1 MTYDWNV
8 ALTGQSLIFG
18 LLGKAFYVYPERAW
32 FESLVQNDIFS
43 EAPFAAEQ
51 PDVIAGL
58 ELLQRWARGDS
69 GSVSAQMFDNLQAD
83 YTRLFIGPAQVLTP
97 PWESVYVSE
106 ERLTFQK
113 ETLDVRNWYKRFGLQ
128 ADKLHNEP
136 DDHIGLE
143 LEFIAHLATQAL
155 NALEKHDTAAF
166 ERSLDAQRG
175 FLTEHLLKWAPDW
188 CGQVQSQARN
198 DFYRGIS
205 SLTRGALEESAKML
219 NVAIPVHARA

>member
-8 ALTGQSLIFG
+8 ALTGQGLIFG

-32 FESLVQNDIFS
+32 IKALVQNEIFS
-43 EAPFAAEQ
+43 EVPFAAEQ
-51 PDVIAGL
+51 PDIIEGL
-58 ELLQRWARGDS
+58 ELLQRWSSS
-69 GSVSAQMFDNLQAD
+69 GNGGVSGQMFDDLQAD

-97 PWESVYVSE
+97 PWESVYFSE

-128 ADKLHNEP
+128 ADKLYNEP

-166 ERSLDAQRG
+166 DRSLDAQRD
-175 FLTEHLLKWAPDW
+175 FLTEHLLKWVPDW
-188 CGQVQSQARN
+188 CGQVQSQAHT
-198 DFYRGIS
+198 DFYRGIA
-205 SLTRGALEESAKML
+205 LLARGALEESAKML
-219 NVAIPVHARA
+219 NLAVPVHV